1 MHDVVKL
8 PPAGFLPLV
17 AARINFE
24 HIARLRRER
33 QAQGKRQPAVFMFLD
48 RAAQSGISP
57 ARKLN
62 HTLIEPAVR
71 LRSDCTPV
79 PFLSYCSP

>member
-24 HIARLRRER
+24 HIARLRREVEKT
-33 QAQGKRQPAVFMFLD
+33 KRELD
-48 RAAQSGISP
+48 RIGLLLAV
-57 ARKLN
+57 L
-62 HTLIEPAVR
+62 TLIN
-71 LRSDCTPV
+71 SIYFFTN
-79 PFLSYCSP
+79 